1 MKKFWKIIGVL
12 LLILFVL
19 IVVALIGGYFFLK
32 NFDIAKYKP
41 QIITMASQSLGRTVD
56 FKDVDLKV
64 SLKDGVRFNVSD
76 FVIGENPDF
85 GSGAFISVGEIDA
98 GLDILSFVITRQ
110 ISIPNIL
117 IRSPRIRIIRNSEG
131 ILNAQTIAK
140 PPDQQP
146 EEKVKAAALPLIFI
160 NAFKITDAEFNF
172 TDQSM
177 TPGQNIAMT
186 QFNLEVRNFSLT
198 HSFDVVM
205 DAAVLS
211 VQKNLHVNGK
221 VQLALAKNE
230 IKLADVDVAVDLNQ
244 LTLDQ
249 LKGLSLLKGVPI
261 PEVLKGQLKVKI
273 KESVLSDKGLNTLV
287 LDASFNDGQIVAV
300 DIVPGISVQAKRID
314 LAVNNFSLKGN
325 APFHVS
331 LTAAFYQE
339 EPNVNFKSDAVFD
352 VNTMGIHLTQGKF
365 STDFALWPLEKIK
378 EAVAPLQ
385 SVPLPQH
392 LAGTLQATIKDAKV
406 SAEGLDALMLDARLS
421 GGEIAVDNIIP
432 GASIVLNRLDLAV
445 RDFALDQ
452 PFFVSL
458 RTAYLS
464 EDQDISFEGNI
475 SLDLKNQAAKL
486 NNVVFGF
493 DCDKFSLERFKASG
507 LIPEGVPFPQVLG
520 GKIETRINDL
530 ALSSKGVERLK
541 ADIDWHNGKIAMTE
555 VAPGISVAGN
565 SIDLNV
571 KNFSFKDVFDIAA
584 TLGYESD
591 VQNISLSGQAAFDP
605 VTQYVRLSQ
614 MTIKTDLSKIPLDRL
629 KTTLAP
635 LQAVPLPEMLTGLL
649 EATIKELTA
658 GPKGLGVITADVAL
672 KDGSIRMKDVSPGV
686 SFAASHVNIGIHD
699 FGLGTSFGFNIE
711 MAYLHD
717 LVNIQTQGTAKL
729 YMEDQSIQLKDATAE
744 TDLSTLSLDQLKS
757 SIAALKDA
765 SLPERLQGKFNIIIT
780 DAVAGAK
787 GLSRLTGRGVLTGGE
802 IKLKEFALPIQGV
815 DTKFQLTEK
824 DFMMDSIQARL
835 GKGQVTAQAGVKDYL
850 ARQDFTLSAELK
862 GIDLAEILDQK
873 QAQVKVEGLV
883 TGFVKA
889 QGQGSDIYSM
899 TGEGNLEVKEAKLK
913 DLNILKTILDKISFL
928 PNVSS
933 RVEAGLTEKYKQKL
947 NNKDTEIN
955 KVSAAIVISNGA
967 AVVDPISIEADEF
980 VFSGKSRAGFDAGYS
995 LNGSV
1000 KIPAELSS
1008 AMAQGVSEMK
1018 YLYDENSNISIP
1030 VHVVGK
1036 GAQPPSFSVT
1046 QTALDMSKNI
1056 LRNEG
1061 KKQLGNIFDKVLGI
1075 EGKASSSD
1083 VQGKETEGVDQKETS
1098 PAAEIIDGIFNNIF
1112 K

>member
-1 MKKFWKIIGVL
+1 MKKILKIIGVL
-12 LLILFVL
+12 LLILLVL
-19 IVVALIGGYFFLK
+19 IAAVLIGGYFFLK

-56 FKDVDLKV
+56 FKDIDLKV

-85 GSGAFISVGEIDA
+85 GSEAFIAVGEIDA

-117 IRSPRIRIIRNSEG
+117 IRSPRIRIIRNNEG

-146 EEKVKAAALPLIFI
+146 EETVKAAALPLIFI
-160 NAFKITDAEFNF
+160 KAFRIIDAEFHF
-172 TDQSM
+172 IDQSM
-177 TPGQNIAMT
+177 TPEQDIAMT
-186 QFNLEVRNFSLT
+186 QFNLDVRNFSLT
-198 HSFDVVM
+198 HSFDVAM

-211 VQKNLHVNGK
+211 DQKDLHVNGK

-230 IKLADVDVAVDLNQ
+230 IKLADIDIAVDLNQ
-244 LTLDQ
+244 LALDQ
-249 LKGLSLLKGVPI
+249 LKGIPLLKGVPI
-261 PEVLKGQLKVKI
+261 PEVLKGQIKVRI
-273 KESVLSDKGLNTLV
+273 KESMISDKGLNTLA

-300 DIVPGISVQAKRID
+300 DIVPGISIQAKCID
-314 LAVNNFSLKGN
+314 FAVNNFSLKGDTVS
-325 APFHVS
+325 HVS
-331 LTAAFYQE
+331 LTAALYQE
-339 EPNVNFKSDAVFD
+339 EPNVNFESDVVLD
-352 VNTMGIHLTQGKF
+352 VNTMGIHLTQGEF
-365 STDFALWPLEKIK
+365 STDLALWPLEKIK

-392 LAGTLQATIKDAKV
+392 LAGALQATIKDAKV
-406 SAEGLDALMLDARLS
+406 SAEGLDALTLDARLS
-421 GGEIAVDNIIP
+421 GGEIAADNIIP
-432 GASIVLNRLDLAV
+432 GASIALNKLDLAV
-445 RDFALDQ
+445 KDFSLDQ

-458 RTAYLS
+458 KTAYLS
-464 EDQDISFEGNI
+464 EDQDISFEGNVN
-475 SLDLKNQAAKL
+475 LDLKNQAAKL
-486 NNVVFGF
+486 NNVIFGF

-520 GKIETRINDL
+520 GKIETRINEL
-530 ALSSKGVERLK
+530 AVSSKGVEKLK
-541 ADIDWHNGKIAMTE
+541 ADIDWHNGKMAVAD

-565 SIDLNV
+565 SIELNV

-591 VQNISLSGQAAFDP
+591 VPNISLSGQAAFDP

-614 MTIKTDLSKIPLDRL
+614 MTIKTDLSKIPFDRL

-635 LQAVPLPEMLTGLL
+635 LKTVPLPEMLTGVL

-658 GPKGLGVITADVAL
+658 GPKGLGMITADAAL

-686 SFAASHVNIGIHD
+686 SFAASHINVGIHD
-699 FGLGTSFGFNIE
+699 FGLGTPFGFNIE

-717 LVNIQTQGTAKL
+717 LVNIRTQGTARL
-729 YMEDQSIQLKDATAE
+729 IMEDQSIQLKDTAFE

-757 SIAALKDA
+757 SLAALKDA
-765 SLPERLQGKFNIIIT
+765 SLPERLQGKFNIMIT
-780 DAVAGAK
+780 DVVAGAK
-787 GLSRLTGRGVLTGGE
+787 GLSRLTGRGALTGGE

-835 GKGQVTAQAGVKDYL
+835 GKGQITAQAGVKDYL
-850 ARQDFTLSAELK
+850 ARQDFTLSVELM
-862 GIDLAEILDQK
+862 GIDLAEVLDQK

-889 QGQGSDIYSM
+889 QGQGADIYSV

-913 DLNILKTILDKISFL
+913 DLNVLKTILDKISFL

-933 RVEAGLTEKYKQKL
+933 RVEASLPEKYKEEL
-947 NNKDTEIN
+947 DNKDTEIS

-980 VFSGKSRAGFDAGYS
+980 IFSGKSRAGFDAGYS
-995 LNGSV
+995 LDGAV

-1008 AMAQGVSEMK
+1008 AMAQGVSELE

-1061 KKQLGNIFDKVLGI
+1061 KKQLGDIFNKVLGV
-1075 EGKASSSD
+1075 EGNPSSPD
-1083 VQGKETEGVDQKETS
+1083 TQGEQTEGVDQKETS
-1098 PAAEIIDGIFNNIF
+1098 PAAEIIDGIFNDIF